1 MSIPIVDYL
10 VLEPKPHLVAQE
22 CTACKA
28 KVFGRHNAC
37 PACFNE
43 SFAEYDV
50 PNTGILKTFT
60 IVQFAAKGIPVPYTT
75 GIVNC
80 GGMDVAANITGVE
93 PTPENITRGMKVQL
107 TTFPLGTDAGGVE
120 AIGFGFEPV

>member
-43 SFAEYDV
+43 SFAEYVV
-50 PNTGILKTFT
+50 PNTGVLKTFT
-60 IVQFAAKGIPVPYTT
+60 IVAFAAKGIPVPYTT

-80 GGMDVAANITGVE
+80 GGMDVSANITGVE
-93 PTPENITRGMKVQL
+93 ATPENITRGMQVQL
-107 TTFPLGTDAGGVE
+107 TTFPLGTDASGVE

>member
-43 SFAEYDV
+43 SFAEYEV
-50 PNTGILKTFT
+50 PTTGILKTFT
-60 IVQFAAKGIPVPYTT
+60 IVQFAAKGIQVPYTT

-80 GGMDVAANITGVE
+80 GGMDVATNITGVE
-93 PTPENITRGMKVQL
+93 ALPENITRGMEVQL